1 MTQICFLNN
10 QFLNRDQASVNIE
23 DRGFQLA
30 DGVYEVILFKNSTL
44 IDVKLHLNRFFS
56 GLSDLNIEHN
66 FLQDEIIAN
75 ILELFAR
82 NNMSEGF
89 VYLQMTRGVAKRFQ
103 GLPKNI
109 APTFMM
115 TVDHHKQF
123 SDEDFDRGVK
133 IMSAPDIRW
142 HRVNIKTVM
151 LLPSAL
157 TKQKA
162 IDLGYNDALYVR
174 DNIVTE
180 GTYANFFFVNG
191 DGNLVTKKADNLIL
205 GGITRARI
213 IDLAR
218 KNGIEVF
225 EEDFTL
231 QEVVDHA
238 HECFLTSSTL
248 LVRPVVQIDDK
259 MIGTGVTGPVTR
271 KIRELYQDFIN
282 GSPR

>member
-10 QFLNRDQASVNIE
+10 QFLNRDQASVSIE

-44 IDVKLHLNRFFS
+44 IDSKLHLDRFFS
-56 GLSDLNIEHN
+56 GLSDLNIEHS

-75 ILELFAR
+75 ILDLFAR

-89 VYLQMTRGVAKRFQ
+89 AYLQMTRGAAKRFQ
-103 GLPKNI
+103 GLVRDI
-109 APTFMM
+109 EPTFMM

-123 SDEDFDRGVK
+123 SDEDFDLGVK

-162 IDLGYNDALYVR
+162 MDLGYNDALYVR

-205 GGITRARI
+205 GGITRIRI

-231 QEVVDHA
+231 QQVTDYA
-238 HECFLTSSTL
+238 RECFLTSSTL

-259 MIGTGVTGPVTR
+259 IIGAGVTGAVTR
-271 KIRELYQDFIN
+271 KVRDLYRSFIS
-282 GSPR
+282 GQ

>member
-10 QFLNRDQASVNIE
+10 QFLNRDQASVSIE

-44 IDVKLHLNRFFS
+44 IDAKLHLNRFFS

-75 ILELFAR
+75 ILELFAH
-82 NNMSEGF
+82 NKMSEGF
-89 VYLQMTRGVAKRFQ
+89 VYLQMTRGAAKRFQ
-103 GLPKNI
+103 GLSKNI

-123 SDEDFDRGVK
+123 SDEDFERGVK

-162 IDLGYNDALYVR
+162 MDLGYNDALYVR

-205 GGITRARI
+205 GGITRIRI

-231 QEVVDHA
+231 QQVTDHA
-238 HECFLTSSTL
+238 RECFLTSSTL
-248 LVRPVVQIDDK
+248 LVRPVVQIDNK
-259 MIGTGVTGPVTR
+259 IIGAGVTGAVTR
-271 KIRELYQDFIN
+271 KIRDLYRSFIS
-282 GSPR
+282 G

>member
-10 QFLNRDQASVNIE
+10 QFLNRDQASVSIE

-44 IDVKLHLNRFFS
+44 VDAKLHLNRFFS

-82 NNMSEGF
+82 NKMSEGF
-89 VYLQMTRGVAKRFQ
+89 VYLQMTRGAAKRFQ
-103 GLPKNI
+103 GLSTNI
-109 APTFMM
+109 KPTLMM

-123 SDEDFDRGVK
+123 SDQDFERGVK

-142 HRVNIKTVM
+142 HRVSIKTVM

-162 IDLGYNDALYVR
+162 MDLGYNDALFVR
-174 DNIVTE
+174 DDIVTE

-205 GGITRARI
+205 GGVTRVRI

-225 EEDFTL
+225 EENFTL
-231 QEVVDHA
+231 QQVIDHA
-238 HECFLTSSTL
+238 RECFLTSSTL
-248 LVRPVVQIDDK
+248 LVRPVVQIDNK
-259 MIGTGVTGPVTR
+259 IIGAGVTGAVTR
-271 KIRELYQDFIN
+271 KIRDLYRSYISGQ
-282 GSPR
+282 

>member
-10 QFLNRDQASVNIE
+10 QFLNRDQASVSIE

-44 IDVKLHLNRFFS
+44 IDAKLHLNRFFS

-75 ILELFAR
+75 ILELFAH
-82 NNMSEGF
+82 NKMSEGF
-89 VYLQMTRGVAKRFQ
+89 VYLQMTRGAAKRFQ
-103 GLPKNI
+103 GLSKNI
-109 APTFMM
+109 APTLMM

-123 SDEDFDRGVK
+123 SDEDFERGVK

-162 IDLGYNDALYVR
+162 MDLGYNDALYVR

-205 GGITRARI
+205 GGITRIRI

-231 QEVVDHA
+231 QQVTDHA
-238 HECFLTSSTL
+238 RECFLSSSTL

-259 MIGTGVTGPVTR
+259 IIGAGVTGAVTR
-271 KIRELYQDFIN
+271 KIRDLYRSFIS
-282 GSPR
+282 GQ